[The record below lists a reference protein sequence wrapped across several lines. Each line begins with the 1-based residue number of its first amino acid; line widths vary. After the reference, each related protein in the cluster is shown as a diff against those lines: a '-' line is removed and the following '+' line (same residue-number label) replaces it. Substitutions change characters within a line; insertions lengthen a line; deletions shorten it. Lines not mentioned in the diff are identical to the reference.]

1 MGNFVR
7 VDTTANRIKE
17 AMKKANKR
25 QTDIAKEADIDKG
38 ALSSYLKGKYE
49 PKQDVIY
56 KIARVLNVSEMWLW
70 GYDCP
75 MERPITQKKN
85 DTLTDIVVKLR
96 SDDEFADLIKGIS
109 QLDPVQLASVKQ
121 VVDAFLSMKG

>member
-1 MGNFVR
+1 MSNFDR
-7 VDTTANRIKE
+7 VDTTANRLRV
-17 AMKKANKR
+17 AMTQANKKQADVSR
-25 QTDIAKEADIDKG
+25 EAGIDKG

-75 MERPITQKKN
+75 KERPSDQKNN
-85 DTLTDIVVKLR
+85 DAIADIIIRLRTDEEFMSVVEVL
-96 SDDEFADLIKGIS
+96 SG
-109 QLDPVQLASVKQ
+109 LDSNQILSVKSLLT
-121 VVDAFLSMKG
+121 AFVK

>member
-1 MGNFVR
+1 MSNFDR
-7 VDTTANRIKE
+7 VDTTANRLRT
-17 AMKKANKR
+17 AMTQANKKQADVSR
-25 QTDIAKEADIDKG
+25 EAGIDKG

-75 MERPITQKKN
+75 KERPIEQKNN
-85 DTLTDIVVKLR
+85 DAIADIIIRLRTDDDFLSIVEVLSSLD
-96 SDDEFADLIKGIS
+96 SDQIL
-109 QLDPVQLASVKQ
+109 SVKSLLT
-121 VVDAFLSMKG
+121 AFVK

>member
-1 MGNFVR
+1 MSNFDR
-7 VDTTANRIKE
+7 VDTTANRLRA
-17 AMKKANKR
+17 AMTEANKKQADVSR
-25 QTDIAKEADIDKG
+25 EAGIDKG

-75 MERPITQKKN
+75 KERPIEQKNN
-85 DTLTDIVVKLR
+85 DAIADIIIRLRTDEEFMSVVKVLSGLD
-96 SDDEFADLIKGIS
+96 SDQIL
-109 QLDPVQLASVKQ
+109 SVKSLLT
-121 VVDAFLSMKG
+121 AFVK

>member
-1 MGNFVR
+1 MSNFDR
-7 VDTTANRIKE
+7 VDTTANRLRA
-17 AMKKANKR
+17 AMTEANKKQADVSR
-25 QTDIAKEADIDKG
+25 EAGIDKG

-75 MERPITQKKN
+75 KERPIEQKNN
-85 DTLTDIVVKLR
+85 DAIADIIIRLRTDEEFMSVVEVLSGLD
-96 SDDEFADLIKGIS
+96 SDQIL
-109 QLDPVQLASVKQ
+109 SVKSLLT
-121 VVDAFLSMKG
+121 AFVK